1 VKRLIGFVVRAVLAF
16 PVAVVVTLLLTPVWR
31 WLERVSAVES
41 IGHSGP
47 AARCFVLI
55 YLATLAL
62 GLLPAAKRAKSA
74 SEPAR
79 SN

>member
-1 VKRLIGFVVRAVLAF
+1 LVGFVVRAVLAF
-16 PVAVVVTLLLTPVWR
+16 PVAVIVTLLLTPAWR

-47 AARCFVLI
+47 AAWCFVVI
-55 YLATLAL
+55 YLAILAL
-62 GLLPAAKRAKSA
+62 GLLSAAKRSKSA
-74 SEPAR
+74 SEPPR